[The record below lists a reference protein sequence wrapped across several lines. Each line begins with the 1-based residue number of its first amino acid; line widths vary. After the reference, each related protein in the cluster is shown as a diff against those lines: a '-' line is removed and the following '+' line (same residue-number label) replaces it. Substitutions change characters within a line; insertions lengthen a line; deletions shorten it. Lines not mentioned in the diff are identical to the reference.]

1 MVQAR
6 LFRWDPE
13 NRILIKVSVA
23 FHSLFDNKPA
33 YFFLKRM
40 GLEQDKC

>member
-6 LFRWDPE
+6 LFRRDPE

-33 YFFLKRM
+33 FLKKKKNGSRTR
-40 GLEQDKC
+40 